1 MQYTLLDLPFSA
13 SVSRALWEIKVFMS
27 VVVFIYAFFNFRL
40 GDAPVELLSH
50 HIRAIAEFDG
60 FTDAGRSRARN
71 VAVVATIASTHIQI
85 LQLVRSDTER
95 QDD

>member
-1 MQYTLLDLPFSA
+1 MRSLIFGWAMRQLNYCPIIF
-13 SVSRALWEIKVFMS
+13 
-27 VVVFIYAFFNFRL
+27 
-40 GDAPVELLSH
+40 G
-50 HIRAIAEFDG
+50 AIAGSDG

-85 LQLVRSDTER
+85 LQLLRSDTER